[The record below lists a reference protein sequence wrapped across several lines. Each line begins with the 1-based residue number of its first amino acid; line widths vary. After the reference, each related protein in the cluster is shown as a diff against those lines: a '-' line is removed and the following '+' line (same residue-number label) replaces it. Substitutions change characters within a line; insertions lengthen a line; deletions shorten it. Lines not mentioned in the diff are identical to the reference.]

1 VTAKTVKTWR
11 RQGVGSGNTGSGR
24 GTIVSAAGTRRC
36 GIEIVVWEKGAEW
49 KKMGA
54 IVLLGSWDNIATFG
68 EKMRLD

>member
-1 VTAKTVKTWR
+1 MATARSGQWQHGERAGDDCFSGGYKKVWDRDSRVGK
-11 RQGVGSGNTGSGR
+11 GV
-24 GTIVSAAGTRRC
+24 
-36 GIEIVVWEKGAEW
+36 EW